1 MEGKPKPGTVR
12 NTINELKRGTFIGN
26 ARQRSSRRKS
36 AWNLLLL
43 FVLPI
48 WLLLWCAGVELAWLV
63 YVSAFEV
70 TPSSVNHFWMRGIAS
85 QMTVPTFL
93 MIFPPTLPAIS
104 GAMVIVNFL
113 GNSIPA
119 ARKAMTRE
127 DQQFPGTE
135 YAASQSLLIRITGIL
150 VPAAVVLCLVG
161 AALYAPSHS

>member
-1 MEGKPKPGTVR
+1 
-12 NTINELKRGTFIGN
+12 
-26 ARQRSSRRKS
+26 
-36 AWNLLLL
+36 
-43 FVLPI
+43 
-48 WLLLWCAGVELAWLV
+48 
-63 YVSAFEV
+63 
-70 TPSSVNHFWMRGIAS
+70 MRGIAS

-135 YAASQSLLIRITGIL
+135 YAASQSILIRITRVL
-150 VPAAVVLCLVG
+150 VPAALVLCLVG
-161 AALYAPSHS
+161 AALYAPPHS

>member
-1 MEGKPKPGTVR
+1 VRDTPLERKPKPGTLG

-26 ARQRSSRRKS
+26 ARERSSRRKS

-63 YVSAFEV
+63 HVSAFEV
-70 TPSSVNHFWMRGIAS
+70 SPSSVNNFWVRGIAS
-85 QMTVPTFL
+85 RMTVPTFL
-93 MIFPPTLPAIS
+93 MIFPPILPTIS
-104 GAMVIVNFL
+104 GAMVIVNFV

-135 YAASQSLLIRITGIL
+135 YAASQSILIRITGIL
-150 VPAAVVLCLVG
+150 
-161 AALYAPSHS
+161 APTSV